1 MDNDM
6 NVTGDRFHP
15 CSLGQLI
22 RLCLLCRVIPV
33 FTPDRQ
39 PAANARG
46 ERYNGL
52 LQERVWQ
59 RDRFRTLP
67 YLMPR
72 SYHFQIASNTY
83 SHTPADPSG
92 AARARERHT
101 VSVPFRVPH
110 PLARCRGQIWV
121 VRSIDEDGHIQVLNE
136 TIRLPTR

>member
-1 MDNDM
+1 M

-15 CSLGQLI
+15 RSLGQLI

-33 FTPDRQ
+33 VTPDRQ

-46 ERYNGL
+46 ERYNVL

-83 SHTPADPSG
+83 LTRRLIHQGQHAG